1 MKNLLLLSSEKY
13 KKLDNFEWCESLLN
27 DFFSKSK
34 QVALI
39 PYGQIID
46 DYECLEKTLNSKI
59 NAKIVS
65 IHNDP
70 IKILNDSDSIMVAG
84 GNLFVLLYKL
94 QEYKLLDLIKEKIN
108 SGAFY
113 AGWGA
118 GASLVSENL
127 KTCNDLPILFP
138 KDFNALSILK
148 YQILSEYNCNDREF
162 VFKLYQYFKLNPN
175 SSVFALPYGSALKI
189 HSDSA
194 LVMGNEGVLKLSQHY
209 EQYFKLGDFI
219 KL

>member
-1 MKNLLLLSSEKY
+1 MKNLLLLSSENY
-13 KKLDNFEWCESLLN
+13 KNLNSFDWCESLLN

-34 QVALI
+34 QIALI
-39 PYGQIID
+39 PYAQVID
-46 DYECLEKTLNSKI
+46 DYNSLEKSINSKL
-59 NAKIVS
+59 NTKVVS
-65 IHNDP
+65 IHKDP
-70 IKILNDSDSIMVAG
+70 IKVLNDSDSIMVAG

-94 QEYKLLDLIKEKIN
+94 QEYNLLEIIKEKIEN
-108 SGAFY
+108 GAFY

-118 GASLVSENL
+118 GASLLSENL

-138 KDFNALSILK
+138 KDLNALGVLK
-148 YQILSEYNCNDREF
+148 YQIIPEYSCNNRDF
-162 VFKLYQYFKLNPN
+162 IFKLHGYFKLNPA
-175 SSVFALPYGSALKI
+175 SFVFALPYGSALKI
-189 HSDSA
+189 HNDSA